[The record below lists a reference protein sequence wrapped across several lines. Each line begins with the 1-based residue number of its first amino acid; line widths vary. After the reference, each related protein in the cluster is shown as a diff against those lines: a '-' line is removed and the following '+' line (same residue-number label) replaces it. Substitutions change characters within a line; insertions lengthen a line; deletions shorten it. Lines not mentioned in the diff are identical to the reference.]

1 MRLLVMGPPGS
12 GKGTQSKLITEKYG
26 IPHIS
31 TGDMFRTA
39 MREQTPL
46 GIEAASYIDNGLYC
60 PDDLTIKLISERLSR
75 PDCEHGFLLD
85 GFPRT
90 LPQAIALDAVLGE
103 RGNNLSHVLKLDID
117 SYMIIKRLSGRRICP
132 TCEISY
138 HVDFNPP
145 KTEGICDECG
155 GKLIIRSDD
164 KPKTA
169 IKRLE
174 VYLQN
179 TYPIMD
185 HYDQKNILHHI
196 VGVGEIDK
204 VFTRFEKVLD
214 NGTSNGDHHS

>member
-1 MRLLVMGPPGS
+1 MGPPGS

-26 IPHIS
+26 VPHIS

-39 MREQTPL
+39 IREQTPL
-46 GIEAASYIDNGLYC
+46 GIEAASYIDRGVYC
-60 PDDLTIKLISERLSR
+60 PDDLTIEIIRERISK
-75 PDCEHGFLLD
+75 PDCTKGFLLD

-90 LPQAIALDAVLGE
+90 LPQAVALDRVLSEQGTT
-103 RGNNLSHVLKLDID
+103 LSHVLKLDID
-117 SYMIIKRLSGRRICP
+117 SYMIVKRLAGRRICP

-138 HVDFNPP
+138 HINYSPP
-145 KTEGICDECG
+145 KTEGVCDVCA
-155 GKLIIRSDD
+155 GKLITRSDD

-185 HYDQKNILHHI
+185 HYDQKDILFHI
-196 VGVGEIDK
+196 VGVGEIQK
-204 VFTRFEKVLD
+204 VFSRFEKVLD
-214 NGTSNGDHHS
+214 NGNHGENGL

>member
-12 GKGTQSKLITEKYG
+12 GKGTQSKLITEQYG

-46 GIEAASYIDNGLYC
+46 GLEAASYIDKGLYC
-60 PDDLTIKLISERLSR
+60 PDDITVKLIRERISQ
-75 PDCEHGFLLD
+75 PDCANGFLLD

-90 LPQAIALDAVLGE
+90 LNQAVALDQMLAEQGTA
-103 RGNNLSHVLKLDID
+103 LSHVLKLDID
-117 SYMIIKRLSGRRICP
+117 SYMIVKRLAGRRICP
-132 TCEISY
+132 KCEISY
-138 HVDFNPP
+138 HVDYSPP
-145 KTEGICDECG
+145 EVDGICDECG
-155 GKLIIRSDD
+155 GKLMTRSDD

-185 HYDQKNILHHI
+185 HYDQKDILHHI
-196 VGVGEIDK
+196 VGVGEIPK
-204 VFTRFEKVLD
+204 VFSRFQKVLNNEM
-214 NGTSNGDHHS
+214 NGENGS